1 MTPTTA
7 LPPEV
12 RRGRNRLAA
21 VVVAG
26 HAIKHIYNSG
36 LQAIILPE
44 IKIGLGLSGAQF
56 GLLASARSVTHGL
69 ATLTAG
75 FLSDR
80 FSHSAGP
87 MLGISMGLIGGSLL
101 VMGYTP
107 SYWALFAAMLLV
119 GIGPALYHPPAI
131 GALSRR
137 FPDRRGFALSLHG
150 TGGIAGEVVG
160 PLIFAGVL
168 SLVIWQDALKA
179 SAIPALLTAFLIWT
193 MMRSVTGEQG
203 SDVASFREYVESI
216 TALLRNRALMLIVLA
231 VALRSVGEGT
241 VQVFLP
247 VYLRE
252 DLGYTA
258 TRVAFYLSLAKVAGL
273 VSQPA
278 MGYLSDRFGRK
289 AVIVPAATA
298 LSLFS
303 FGLAFAHPGPQLL
316 TVIIANGAF
325 SFSLHHI
332 FIAAAIDAARG
343 HVQSTVVALIYAAAF
358 LSTFSPY
365 VAGLID
371 DAFGID
377 RVFVYAG
384 SVLLLVCGCRQKD

>member
-1 MTPTTA
+1 MTASTTP
-7 LPPEV
+7 PPEV
-12 RRGRNRLAA
+12 RSGRNRLAA
-21 VVVAG
+21 VVVVG

-56 GLLASARSVTHGL
+56 GSLASARSVTHGL
-69 ATLTAG
+69 STFTAG

-87 MLGISMGLIGGSLL
+87 MLGISLGLFGGSLFL
-101 VMGYTP
+101 LGYATN
-107 SYWALFAAMLLV
+107 YWAVFVAMLLV

-137 FPDRRGFALSLHG
+137 FPDRRGFAL
-150 TGGIAGEVVG
+150 IG
-160 PLIFAGVL
+160 PLAVAGVL
-168 SLVIWQDALKA
+168 SFLIWQDALKA
-179 SAIPALLTAFLIWT
+179 SALPALLAAFLIWN
-193 MMRSVTGEQG
+193 MMRSLPGEQK
-203 SDVASFREYVESI
+203 SDVASLREYVQSI
-216 TALLRNRALMLIVLA
+216 AALLRNRALMLIVLA

-252 DLGYTA
+252 DLGYAA
-258 TRVAFYLSLAKVAGL
+258 TRVALYLSLAKVAGL
-273 VSQPA
+273 VSQPM

-289 AVIVPAATA
+289 AVLVPGATA

-303 FGLAFAHPGPQLL
+303 FGLAVADPGAQLL

-343 HVQSTVVALIYAAAF
+343 HVQSTVVALIYGAAF
-358 LSTFSPY
+358 LGTFSPY

-371 DAFGID
+371 DGFGIHS
-377 RVFVYAG
+377 VFVYPESTEGHRWTA
-384 SVLLLVCGCRQKD
+384 